1 MVVMMDNTFSQ
12 PDTASTTLELEERD
26 LPLLAHA
33 KWVYNFSENL
43 FKFILIKVEE
53 CLGGSLNEGKL

>member
-1 MVVMMDNTFSQ
+1 VCITVRTRGELLSGREVIMGVMMDTFSQ

-33 KWVYNFSENL
+33 K
-43 FKFILIKVEE
+43 
-53 CLGGSLNEGKL
+53 